1 MIKMTF
7 PEESIMADTMCCIDE
22 LAHHG
27 DQFVK
32 DEGVL
37 NMLYAD
43 YKF

>member
-1 MIKMTF
+1 
-7 PEESIMADTMCCIDE
+7 MCCIDE
-22 LAHHG
+22 LAHRG
-27 DQFVK
+27 DQLVK